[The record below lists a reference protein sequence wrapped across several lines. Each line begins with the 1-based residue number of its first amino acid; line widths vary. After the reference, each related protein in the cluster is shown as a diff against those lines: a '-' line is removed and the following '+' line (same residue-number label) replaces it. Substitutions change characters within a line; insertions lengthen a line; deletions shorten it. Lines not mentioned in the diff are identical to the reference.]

1 MNTANTNPSPGNT
14 ISSFGSA
21 LENISIDSLTSWI
34 CLGLLLLL
42 VFATIIAGVL
52 GLMKGLLKTALKTVL
67 KAILVTI
74 AVFATPYIANGLS
87 TLKVIPWQGE
97 NVNLQV
103 LIADWITN
111 LGIISPTNGLTIYET
126 AIAIANALLAYAVFL
141 VLLIL
146 IGLFISLI
154 TGILYNGI
162 FRWFLPVESRKERKW
177 KKKNKTATAIKQ
189 NLATDFDDQGKPIR
203 KDRKLPLLPIPGM
216 LLGAAQEFIFVL
228 ALLAPITSLARIG
241 TTHQDAVKKAMAKS
255 NLSPQTQEQLDASL
269 TKVSE
274 SPLFKMT
281 SLTNFD
287 TAIMSKAG
295 TITLNTTSLS
305 LNRLLSSLFDIAS
318 PLLDS
323 SSITY
328 DEALDRVT
336 LNYAELLSTQSVSA
350 LLTTFAGNKQ
360 IMALIPPLI
369 DVGLNAMKNT
379 NLDMELEGL
388 DFQNI
393 SWSDDIRC
401 INEIYSMLY
410 SDVLRPI
417 ISQDGK
423 SFTPDH
429 FVIPVTRMSDEE
441 IDVYAKAAHK
451 AGTLSSV
458 KKISPL
464 ILAKVGSYLEKKGN
478 MILPSDPNAYEDID
492 YPKEFELLTS
502 AFFRMMRL
510 FGLDISAKTN
520 FNSIPDRVKTVLSDD
535 TKRAELALLVIGDE
549 SQGLP
554 GVLDSEFALRISLPD
569 AMDALIRSIPALAP
583 YISQVDFKSVF
594 KDFAIQD
601 FKSEI
606 RVVLSVAGSIYQPGS
621 GIDISHPESIDFS
634 SIETVDRLSDLIT
647 QFERSRL
654 FSTLYPTILKSVLF
668 HVNINFRENFFG
680 LTPYSFNYQSKDF
693 LKNIK
698 SLLHLIPDIRSMV
711 SLFSD
716 SSKSVAQKIDG
727 LNVETIRQLLVLITS
742 SDFFNA
748 DFHTGTSSEAQKN
761 LNLKTLFEHLYQQE
775 PFRTIGLVAPSI
787 TDLQQVEW
795 GSGKNDR
802 KEIAKL
808 CDILQDIQANIAFFS
823 TDQPKPSELSDTKS
837 VASLIK
843 DCTDSKIAGPSA
855 LKIIS
860 NSMQSYFDSL
870 GIPIDLNH
878 LRNDVW
884 KDDADDIATLLSLL
898 QDTDIDHLDVKRLN
912 GEKLNVLLT
921 TVSEMKMLQSISADD
936 PLGTLL
942 CSSLKKLDLYTTL
955 DCHPVPDDIFDST
968 LTEEGVASFRWK
980 EATAEVE
987 IHGKTYLKTSSGT
1000 IADLSNLL
1008 NHFQEIGF
1016 DKLKKGSLPSGLT
1029 AKISPELNDSF
1040 IRAFL
1045 ADFLSQRIAKLDFG
1059 PSYNAFLQSIDF
1071 SMLKKMD
1078 QSSFQKELTLF
1089 EDLFTLSTK
1098 KDNSGESILSS
1109 LFKDIYSLSA
1119 KTYPESDP
1127 QDKFH
1132 DQTYEQIVD
1141 TLLDEFATSELL
1153 TQKSAS
1159 SPLCPLALFWKEALD
1174 QAGLTDKLIFSKAN
1188 KEGALSGI
1196 LSNITDWSNEMSSV
1210 KTILNLLQGK
1220 SNASLTLTSTTLSYE
1235 EAKAMLTAMNRSM
1248 IFHRLP
1254 ITLFRDA
1261 FDQAEISGL
1270 LVDPA
1275 TGLVPHPLSYR
1286 VHLTISAEDIAYW
1299 QNDIDHLLEIVY
1311 HSSLTPV
1318 FENGSSLSAIRI
1330 GDLSNL
1336 DFLYDI
1342 GSLNLFA
1349 KSRSY
1354 LLLNLMDS
1362 YSTDQMK
1369 IPDLLKRSSHL
1380 YYGENEKATRLEE
1393 LFFQNPKLLDATN
1406 HLDESRAKH
1415 DLAHLSLVLKTVL
1428 ENAASFATISSASLK
1443 DISVDFL
1450 ALNNGTYE
1458 FAEDHRLI
1466 RSDLTSEI
1474 VAGLE
1479 KTLLTN
1485 HKLTAYFGDFDLDLY
1500 ADDHALINSIEGR
1513 GLNGIIELSKLGSAS
1528 PLTKAQLTDAFT
1540 LFGAKNLTGLSD
1552 QEAYDHLLSLPAY
1565 QETGNSL
1572 LVRHFT
1578 SEGKEIVLNV
1588 VVTSTSLEVGRLFQ
1602 FLAPGEDSSHMS
1614 YRDLLA
1620 SSEIL

>member
-1 MNTANTNPSPGNT
+1 MNTAFTYA
-14 ISSFGSA
+14 SFGSA
-21 LENISIDSLTSWI
+21 LQNISIDSLTSWI

-42 VFATIIAGVL
+42 IFATLIAGVV
-52 GLMKGLLKTALKTVL
+52 GLMKGLLKTMLKTIL
-67 KAILVTI
+67 KVILVTI

-97 NVNLQV
+97 SVNLQV

-111 LGIISPTNGLTIYET
+111 LGVISPTNGLTIYET

-162 FRWFLPVESRKERKW
+162 FRWFLPVESRKERKI
-177 KKKNKTATAIKQ
+177 KKKNKTETAIKQ
-189 NLATDFDDQGKPIR
+189 NLATDFDEQGKPIL

-216 LLGAAQEFIFVL
+216 VLGAVQEFIFVL

-241 TTHQDAVKKAMAKS
+241 TTHQEAVRKALAKS
-255 NLSPQTQEQLDASL
+255 NLSAQTQEQVDASL
-269 TKVSE
+269 TIVSQ
-274 SPLFKMT
+274 SPFFKMT

-305 LNRLLSSLFDIAS
+305 LNSLLSSLFDIAS

-328 DEALDRVT
+328 DEALGRVT
-336 LNYAELLSTQSVSA
+336 INYAELLSIQSVSA

-388 DFQNI
+388 NFQSIN
-393 SWSDDIRC
+393 WSDDIRC
-401 INEIYSMLY
+401 VNEIYSMLY
-410 SDVLRPI
+410 QDVLRPI

-423 SFTPDH
+423 NFTPDH
-429 FVIPVTRMSDEE
+429 FFIPVTTMSDEA

-451 AGTLSSV
+451 AGTLSLV

-464 ILAKVGSYLEKKGN
+464 ILAKVGSYLEKKGFT
-478 MILPSDPNAYEDID
+478 ILPSVSVGYENID
-492 YPKEFELLTS
+492 YPKELELLSS
-502 AFFRMMRL
+502 AFFHLMRL
-510 FGLDISAKTN
+510 FGMDISAKMN

-535 TKRAELALLVIGDE
+535 TKRAELARLINGDE
-549 SQGLP
+549 SRGLP

-594 KDFAIQD
+594 KDFTIKD

-606 RVVLSVAGSIYQPGS
+606 RVILSVAGSIYQPNS

-634 SIETVDRLSDLIT
+634 NIETVDRLADLIT
-647 QFERSRL
+647 QFEQSRL

-668 HVNINFRENFFG
+668 HAKINFKENFFG

-698 SLLHLIPDIRSMV
+698 SILHLIPDIRSMF
-711 SLFSD
+711 SLFND

-761 LNLKTLFEHLYQQE
+761 LNLKTLFDHLYQEE
-775 PFRTIGLVAPSI
+775 PFKTIGLIVPSI
-787 TDLQQVEW
+787 QDLQQVEW
-795 GSGKNDR
+795 GSGENDK

-808 CDILQDIQANIAFFS
+808 CDILLDIQANSAFFS
-823 TDQPKPSELSDTKS
+823 KNKPKLPDLSDTKS

-843 DCTDSKIAGPSA
+843 DCTDSKIVGPSA

-870 GIPIDLNH
+870 GIPIDLSH

-898 QDTDIDHLDVKRLN
+898 QDTDIDHLDVHN
-912 GEKLNVLLT
+912 VNSEKLNVLLT
-921 TVSEMKMLQSISADD
+921 TVSEMKMLQSIPGND

-942 CSSLKKLDLYTTL
+942 CSSLKKMDLYTTL
-955 DCHPVPDDIFDST
+955 DCHPVLDESFDST
-968 LTEEGVASFRWK
+968 HTEAGVASFRWK
-980 EATAEVE
+980 ETTASTE
-987 IHGKTYLKTSSGT
+987 ISGETYLKTTSGT
-1000 IADLSNLL
+1000 IASLSDLLH
-1008 NHFQEIGF
+1008 HFQEIGF
-1016 DKLKKGSLPSGLT
+1016 DKLKNGSLPSGLT
-1029 AKISPELNDSF
+1029 SKISPELNDSF
-1040 IRAFL
+1040 IRTFL
-1045 ADFLSQRIAKLDFG
+1045 ADFLAQRVTKLDFG
-1059 PSYNAFLQSIDF
+1059 SSYNIFLQSIDF
-1071 SMLKKMD
+1071 SVLNKMD
-1078 QSSFQKELTLF
+1078 QPSFQKELSLF
-1089 EDLFTLSTK
+1089 EDLFNLSSK
-1098 KDNSGESILSS
+1098 KDAGGESILSS
-1109 LFKDIYSLSA
+1109 LFRDIYSLST
-1119 KTYPESDP
+1119 KTYPESDS

-1132 DQTYEQIVD
+1132 NQTYEQIVD
-1141 TLLDEFATSELL
+1141 TLLDEFSSSKLL
-1153 TQKSAS
+1153 TEKSSS
-1159 SPLCPLALFWKEALD
+1159 SPLCPLALFWKAALN
-1174 QAGLTDKLIFSKAN
+1174 QAGLTDKLLFSSTN
-1188 KEGALSGI
+1188 KDAALSGI
-1196 LSNITDWSNEMSSV
+1196 LSNITDWSNEMSSI

-1220 SNASLTLTSTTLSYE
+1220 SNASLTLISTSLSYE
-1235 EAKAMLTAMNRSM
+1235 EAKSLLETMNTSS

-1261 FDQAEISGL
+1261 FDQAEIPSL
-1270 LVDPA
+1270 LVDPT
-1275 TGLVPHPLSYR
+1275 TGLVPHPLSYQ
-1286 VHLTISAEDIAYW
+1286 VHLSTSAEDIAYW

-1311 HSSLTPV
+1311 RSSLSSV
-1318 FENGSSLSAIRI
+1318 FENGSSLAAIRI
-1330 GDLSNL
+1330 GDLSDLN
-1336 DFLYDI
+1336 FLYDI

-1349 KSRSY
+1349 KNRSY
-1354 LLLNLMDS
+1354 LLLNLMDA

-1369 IPDLLKRSSHL
+1369 IPDLLNNPSHL
-1380 YYGENEKATRLEE
+1380 CYGENGKATRLEE
-1393 LFFQNPKLLDATN
+1393 LFFQNSKLLDAYH
-1406 HLDESRAKH
+1406 HLDEIRTKN
-1415 DLAHLSLVLKTVL
+1415 DLARLSLVLKPVL
-1428 ENAASFATISSASLK
+1428 ENAASFATIGSTSLK
-1443 DISVDFL
+1443 DITVDFL
-1450 ALNNGTYE
+1450 ALNNSAYE
-1458 FAEDHRLI
+1458 FTEDHRLI

-1485 HKLTAYFGDFDLDLY
+1485 QKLKPYFGDFDLDLY
-1500 ADDHALINSIEGR
+1500 ADDHVLINTIEGR
-1513 GLNGIIELSKLGSAS
+1513 GLNGIIKLSKLTSLA
-1528 PLTKAQLTDAFT
+1528 PLTKAQLADAFA
-1540 LFGAKNLTGLSD
+1540 LFGAKILTGLSD
-1552 QEAYDHLLSLPAY
+1552 QEAYDHFRALPVY

-1588 VVTSTSLEVGRLFQ
+1588 VVTSTASEVGILFQ
-1602 FLAPGEDSSHMS
+1602 FLVSGQDSSHTS
-1614 YRDLLA
+1614 YQELLA
-1620 SSEIL
+1620 SSEIQ